1 MSKLIAIAATLAALT
16 VSSGQLP
23 KALRQL
29 RVAQL
34 HLIKDSQTS
43 KWGQAMLLPSK

>member
-1 MSKLIAIAATLAALT
+1 MDKLIAIAATLAVLT

-23 KALRQL
+23 KVLYKI

-34 HLIKDSQTS
+34 HLIKDSQS
-43 KWGQAMLLPSK
+43 SNWGQAMLLPTK